1 MANLIRVCVLNSC
14 DNRFFIVYFRVLRP
28 RSFCPLQGEPPGA
41 ASSQASCSRARKF
54 FKNFRYAR
62 SAPLQRLVIRPRL
75 RLLQRPQHLVAV
87 LPPRLR
93 QAYQLLLAV
102 RLVPQDYQAVAD
114 TFLYERVY
122 RRLRNEPLLAYLL
135 LRIVA
140 AVAQRV
146 QEQRQVLLYPHL
158 PAPAVIYL
166 VYAVQTQHYSA
177 YLDLLILHLSRP
189 PSCSVRIRILV

>member
-1 MANLIRVCVLNSC
+1 MSPSRGASRRGVLAG
-14 DNRFFIVYFRVLRP
+14 FLQP
-28 RSFCPLQGEPPGA
+28 R
-41 ASSQASCSRARKF
+41 RKF

-62 SAPLQRLVIRPRL
+62 SAPLQRLVISPRL

-102 RLVPQDYQAVAD
+102 RLVPQDYQTVAD

-146 QEQRQVLLYPHL
+146 QERQQVLLYPHL